1 MNDFLQNIIRYPRF
15 LISSITGLIFVILTP
30 FWNLFKVTK
39 LRIFLIIFI
48 ILIMS
53 FLILTLRSMAGL

>member
-30 FWNLFKVTK
+30 FRNLFKITK

-48 ILIMS
+48 ILVVS
-53 FLILTLRSMAGL
+53 FLILTIRSMAGL